1 MLRSTLL
8 AGAAAGLLSLA
19 ACSDA
24 VGPASSALSADE
36 AQALGLSMAG
46 LTTDALGDAFTG
58 PGSADRIANGPSA
71 DVITT
76 NESFSRTRA
85 CPAGGT
91 VTVSGTRQGT
101 YDTTAKTGS
110 WSETATR
117 VDAACAHTVRAGVT
131 VTVTGAP
138 NVALTSSHS
147 RTAGVAGVWTHTEKG
162 AFDWTRGEGK
172 SGHCTVDVTSTFNP
186 ATHTLHVSG
195 TICNRTFDRT
205 VTRTT

>member
-24 VGPASSALSADE
+24 TGPASATLSADE
-36 AQALGLSMAG
+36 AQALGVSMAG
-46 LTTDALGDAFTG
+46 VTSDALGEAFVG
-58 PGSADRIANGPSA
+58 PGSANLVAGDARA
-71 DVITT
+71 DVVQSSET
-76 NESFSRTRA
+76 FSRSRA
-85 CPAGGT
+85 CPSGGT

-101 YDTTAKTGS
+101 FDTSAKTGT

-117 VDAACAHTVRAGVT
+117 VDAACAHTVRSGV
-131 VTVTGAP
+131 VITVTGGP

-162 AFDWTRGEGK
+162 AFDWTRGEGR
-172 SGHCTVDVTSTFNP
+172 SGHCTVDVTSTFDP
-186 ATHTLHVSG
+186 ATHTLHVAG